1 MVDYQGY
8 IPGMMVFAMCL
19 GLVLHFPMFQIQMP
33 LNKEM
38 VGWLRVGVDDALL
51 FVLILILEVFLVSR
65 AISPTL
71 AILCAVSPGFL
82 LRRLSRGP

>member
-1 MVDYQGY
+1 M
-8 IPGMMVFAMCL
+8 PGLMVFVTCL
-19 GLVLHFPMFQIQMP
+19 GLVLHFLTFQIQMP

-51 FVLILILEVFLVSR
+51 FVLILTLEVFLVNR
-65 AISPTL
+65 AISPIL

-82 LRRLSRGP
+82 LSRLPRGP